1 MAAWTVPR
9 LLVLVQLLLISGGAV
24 SARAQVNRS
33 IRSYKVIEDSAV
45 YTFPSETSRQIAS
58 IPAGTTVHVVGSLV
72 GKWAR
77 IQSQQGRPF
86 GYIKTSS
93 LAITESSS
101 ESRETPNEFRR
112 NPQASSLRSKESRI
126 RTEIEFNNR
135 LSAPIAIYWVDFQGN
150 EIPFGDLA
158 PGSSK
163 VIQTFATHPWLVRDK
178 RTGQVL
184 RTIVPG
190 SAREL
195 VIIDKVPPTSQSAS
209 REPQRSPSVAQQP
222 SSLKSQEVC
231 TGDSIQL
238 NQNETVA
245 VTFKRGC
252 QILRVSFPRGDVE
265 ETALWP
271 SGRTTKIIRRQPV
284 GEFSYPEWPP
294 SVISFKAITPA
305 SISFLAQKTTP
316 VQQPPK
322 SSTPQIQA
330 QSQRQ
335 PLPGLPGIRTPAQTS
350 SRFTTDDYLM
360 LALAVI
366 IGCGLLYAIILA
378 VKTPSPFVKGNW
390 STLIEN
396 FQASPKEFYVS
407 VERAIASR
415 QVPDINKSRVDW
427 KEGGLITAFREYLR
441 ISREKLVFDICAA
454 PYGTGFFISWWLAE
468 LRPSAIGPTLVV
480 LGIVFLL
487 YDRLAFYF
495 GFATA
500 SIYTLIGLILIVLL
514 LGILV
519 NRSPGANWVRYV
531 LVIPLIGK
539 MIERFFMPPTYYR
552 MDTEAMFK
560 ASIEQ
565 SVKEVLNQML
575 QAKGLR
581 ALTELELKPI
591 MRDFFQK

>member
-1 MAAWTVPR
+1 M
-9 LLVLVQLLLISGGAV
+9 
-24 SARAQVNRS
+24 
-33 IRSYKVIEDSAV
+33 
-45 YTFPSETSRQIAS
+45 
-58 IPAGTTVHVVGSLV
+58 
-72 GKWAR
+72 
-77 IQSQQGRPF
+77 
-86 GYIKTSS
+86 
-93 LAITESSS
+93 
-101 ESRETPNEFRR
+101 
-112 NPQASSLRSKESRI
+112 
-126 RTEIEFNNR
+126 
-135 LSAPIAIYWVDFQGN
+135 
-150 EIPFGDLA
+150 
-158 PGSSK
+158 
-163 VIQTFATHPWLVRDK
+163 
-178 RTGQVL
+178 
-184 RTIVPG
+184 
-190 SAREL
+190 
-195 VIIDKVPPTSQSAS
+195 
-209 REPQRSPSVAQQP
+209 
-222 SSLKSQEVC
+222 
-231 TGDSIQL
+231 
-238 NQNETVA
+238 
-245 VTFKRGC
+245 
-252 QILRVSFPRGDVE
+252 
-265 ETALWP
+265 
-271 SGRTTKIIRRQPV
+271 
-284 GEFSYPEWPP
+284 
-294 SVISFKAITPA
+294 
-305 SISFLAQKTTP
+305 
-316 VQQPPK
+316 
-322 SSTPQIQA
+322 
-330 QSQRQ
+330 
-335 PLPGLPGIRTPAQTS
+335 PAQTTS
-350 SRFTTDDYLM
+350 GFRTDDYLM
-360 LALAVI
+360 VALAVI

-427 KEGGLITAFREYLR
+427 KEGGLLTAFREYLR